1 MVSILGWRFV
11 GWWLVL
17 LLAGCASAPRQDAP
31 RALVL
36 NGPVSVP
43 EGRARVFFQHGQLV
57 PGVDEFA
64 PHCALEIDRVSG
76 LPRTVPAGRYL
87 IERVQ
92 DVTTEVVFGGF
103 GHQVAG
109 VGVGIGINIG
119 VGSIGWG
126 GRDALSDIFEGYHFW
141 LTDSARVGL
150 MRLTCL
156 GARDQPADVMP
167 PTRKDMAQALGKWGR
182 LE

>member
-1 MVSILGWRFV
+1 MKILRRVLVCFV
-11 GWWLVL
+11 GCL
-17 LLAGCASAPRQDAP
+17 LIAGCATSPRPAAP

-36 NGPVSVP
+36 SGPVNVP
-43 EGRARVFFQHGQLV
+43 DGRARVFFQRGQMV
-57 PGVDEFA
+57 SGVDEFE

-76 LPRTVPAGRYL
+76 LPRTVPAGRYA

-92 DVTTEVVFGGF
+92 DVTTEIVFGPTRN
-103 GHQVAG
+103 QVAG

-126 GRDALSDIFEGYHFW
+126 GRGDSPSDIFEGYHFW

-156 GARDQPADVMP
+156 GGRDQPVDVRP
-167 PTRKDMAQALGKWGR
+167 PTRAEMARALGEWGR
-182 LE
+182 LD